1 MVGNRTKAK
10 IVKNKVAPPFRTA
23 EFDILYGEGISKEG
37 SLLDNAVNL
46 DIIHKSGAWFS
57 YGDQRIGQGRENTRT
72 YLKQNPE
79 VAREIEGLVRK
90 ELLGRDGAA
99 PADDAAEKPE
109 DVADELLDDEAVED
123 TFDDLPLD

>member
-1 MVGNRTKAK
+1 MRIMA
-10 IVKNKVAPPFRTA
+10 I
-23 EFDILYGEGISKEG
+23 D
-37 SLLDNAVNL
+37 
-46 DIIHKSGAWFS
+46 

-109 DVADELLDDEAVED
+109 DVADGLLDDEAVED